1 MIVKEVFLKDEGQA
15 KLRSGIKKIAGAV
28 KSTLGPS
35 GQTVLLESENHTR
48 GLTVTKDGVTIARS
62 INLFDPIENLA
73 VQLMKQAADQTA
85 VAAGDGPQP
94 IYAKVLTPFGWKTMG
109 SIKEG
114 DEVCGTN
121 GTIQKVLGVFP
132 KGKLDVYE
140 VGFADG
146 RVVECSGNHLWSVT
160 THYGVQKTITT
171 EEMIKDFARI
181 TPAGHLESR
190 YYVQNGEVEFYEKG
204 NLPLDSYTL
213 GVLLGDGSLSGTGAI
228 ELSLGFK
235 KQHVLDSLILPEGI
249 KVNSRRDEKKNYIR
263 ARFEGKNSEG
273 DTMMDIIFNLGLLG
287 VKSATKFIPKVY
299 LHSSIESRK
308 KLLKGLT
315 DTDGYINTKGL
326 FEFSTISNQL
336 ADDFQEL
343 ICGLGLS
350 FSRRLHTRDKDKDS
364 YSNTSIHRI
373 TQLKG
378 YKHGSKIKSIV
389 KTEKVT
395 DMQCIKV
402 SNEDHLYI
410 TDGYI
415 PTHNTSTSIVLT
427 EAIIDAFQ
435 ALHLE
440 KLNKTEVIRAVNAI
454 TDDVVKL
461 LDSMSR
467 KVSKRT
473 LVDVATI
480 SANNDKELGKLIA
493 DTFKKVDL
501 VTVENSANASTYNEI
516 ISGMRIDRGW
526 TSKYFVNN
534 EKTEECVFENPYIL
548 LTDIEINNLTLL
560 EETLAHVIREQK
572 PLLIIGNL
580 SPNALNTLNMNVARK
595 VIKACHIIPP
605 SFGYRQKDLMHDL
618 AVALGAKYIS
628 ESIGDNLYTLTP
640 LDLGQAAKVIVSKDS
655 TIIMRND
662 NTDEAVEKHLADL
675 KSMEADSMD
684 ATDKK
689 FLNERIASIS
699 KGVGII
705 YVGGNSDIE
714 QKEKYDRVDD
724 AVRAV
729 AAAVED
735 GILPGGGIALANC
748 ADAISDR
755 YADKSENFMAA
766 VSILT
771 NALIV
776 PFTQIMLNAGED
788 PKAIGQTILE
798 KHDLFFGYDAK
809 NRVFGDLMK
818 LGVVDP
824 TKVTKSALI
833 NAVSVATTIVSTEAI
848 VTNMRDESSK

>member
-94 IYAKVLTPFGWKTMG
+94 IYAKVLTPFGWTTMG

-114 DEVCGTN
+114 DEVCGTD
-121 GTIQKVLGVFP
+121 GSIQKVLGVFP

-160 THYGVQKTITT
+160 THYGAQKTITT
-171 EEMIKDFARI
+171 EEMIKDFSRI
-181 TPAGHLESR
+181 TPSGHLESR
-190 YYVQNGEVEFYEKG
+190 YYVQNGEVEFYEKV

-249 KVNSRRDEKKNYIR
+249 KINSRRDEKKNYIR
-263 ARFEGKNSEG
+263 ARFEGTNSEG
-273 DTMMDIIFNLGLLG
+273 KTMRDIISSLGLLG
-287 VKSATKFIPKVY
+287 VKSATKFIPKDY
-299 LHSSIESRK
+299 LHSSIEIRK

-350 FSRRLHTRDKDKDS
+350 FSRRLHTRDKDKNS

-378 YKHGSKIKSIV
+378 YKYGSKIKSIV

-402 SNEDHLYI
+402 SNENHLYI

-435 ALHLE
+435 ELDFN
-440 KLNKTEVIRAVNAI
+440 KLNKTEVIRGVNAI
-454 TDDVVKL
+454 TEDIVKL

-605 SFGYRQKDLMHDL
+605 SFGYRQKDLMFDL
-618 AVALGAKYIS
+618 SVALGAKYIS

-640 LDLGQAAKVIVSKDS
+640 LDLGQAAKVIVSKES

-675 KSMEADSMD
+675 KSMESESMD

-748 ADAISDR
+748 ADEISHRYTDR
-755 YADKSENFMAA
+755 TENFMAA

>member
-85 VAAGDGPQP
+85 VAAGDG
-94 IYAKVLTPFGWKTMG
+94 
-109 SIKEG
+109 
-114 DEVCGTN
+114 
-121 GTIQKVLGVFP
+121 
-132 KGKLDVYE
+132 
-140 VGFADG
+140 
-146 RVVECSGNHLWSVT
+146 
-160 THYGVQKTITT
+160 
-171 EEMIKDFARI
+171 
-181 TPAGHLESR
+181 
-190 YYVQNGEVEFYEKG
+190 
-204 NLPLDSYTL
+204 
-213 GVLLGDGSLSGTGAI
+213 
-228 ELSLGFK
+228 
-235 KQHVLDSLILPEGI
+235 
-249 KVNSRRDEKKNYIR
+249 
-263 ARFEGKNSEG
+263 
-273 DTMMDIIFNLGLLG
+273 
-287 VKSATKFIPKVY
+287 
-299 LHSSIESRK
+299 
-308 KLLKGLT
+308 
-315 DTDGYINTKGL
+315 
-326 FEFSTISNQL
+326 
-336 ADDFQEL
+336 
-343 ICGLGLS
+343 
-350 FSRRLHTRDKDKDS
+350 
-364 YSNTSIHRI
+364 
-373 TQLKG
+373 
-378 YKHGSKIKSIV
+378 
-389 KTEKVT
+389 
-395 DMQCIKV
+395 
-402 SNEDHLYI
+402 
-410 TDGYI
+410 
-415 PTHNTSTSIVLT
+415 TSTSIVLT

-435 ALHLE
+435 ELDFN
-440 KLNKTEVIRAVNAI
+440 KLNKTEVIRGVNAI
-454 TDDVVKL
+454 TDDIVKL

-605 SFGYRQKDLMHDL
+605 SFGYRQKDLMFDL
-618 AVALGAKYIS
+618 SVALGAKYIS

-640 LDLGQAAKVIVSKDS
+640 LDLGQAAKVIVSKES

-675 KSMEADSMD
+675 KSMESESMD

-748 ADAISDR
+748 ADEISHRYTDR
-755 YADKSENFMAA
+755 TENFMAA

>member
-15 KLRSGIKKIAGAV
+15 KLRAGIKKIAGAV

-35 GQTVLLESENHTR
+35 GQTVLLESENHTK

-85 VAAGDGPQP
+85 IAAGDGPQP
-94 IYAKVLTPFGWKTMG
+94 LYSKILTPNGWTTMG
-109 SIKEG
+109 EIKVG
-114 DEVCGTN
+114 DEICGTKGSAQN
-121 GTIQKVLGVFP
+121 VLAIFP
-132 KGKLDVYE
+132 KGLKRIYE
-140 VGFADG
+140 VKTEDG
-146 RVVECSGNHLWSVT
+146 RVVECCSEHLWQAVIAD
-160 THYGVQKTITT
+160 GDDIMKLVITT
-171 EEMIKDFARI
+171 EVVIKLFTNDF
-181 TPAGHLESR
+181 
-190 YYVQNGEVEFYEKG
+190 
-204 NLPLDSYTL
+204 
-213 GVLLGDGSLSGTGAI
+213 
-228 ELSLGFK
+228 
-235 KQHVLDSLILPEGI
+235 
-249 KVNSRRDEKKNYIR
+249 
-263 ARFEGKNSEG
+263 
-273 DTMMDIIFNLGLLG
+273 
-287 VKSATKFIPKVY
+287 KVY
-299 LHSSIESRK
+299 LPFFDKENNIDSMVR
-308 KLLKGLT
+308 
-315 DTDGYINTKGL
+315 
-326 FEFSTISNQL
+326 IS
-336 ADDFQEL
+336 E
-343 ICGLGLS
+343 
-350 FSRRLHTRDKDKDS
+350 
-364 YSNTSIHRI
+364 I
-373 TQLKG
+373 TMTNKE
-378 YKHGSKIKSIV
+378 
-389 KTEKVT
+389 TE
-395 DMQCIKV
+395 MQCIKV
-402 SNEDHLYI
+402 SNEDSLYI
-410 TDGYI
+410 TDDYI
-415 PTHNTSTSIVLT
+415 YTHNTSTSIVLT

-435 ALHLE
+435 ELDFN
-440 KLNKTEVIRAVNAI
+440 KLNKTEVIRGVNAI
-454 TDDVVKL
+454 TEDVVKM
-461 LDSMSR
+461 LDSMSK

-501 VTVENSANASTYNEI
+501 VTVENSANATTYNEI

-595 VIKACHIIPP
+595 TIKVCHIIPP
-605 SFGYRQKDLMHDL
+605 SFGYRQKDLMFDL
-618 AVALGAKYIS
+618 SVALGAKYIS

-662 NTDEAVEKHLADL
+662 NTDEAVEKHLSDL
-675 KSMEADSMD
+675 KSMEADSME

-729 AAAVED
+729 SAAVED

-748 ADAISDR
+748 ADSISDK
-755 YADKSENFMAA
+755 YSDKSENFMAA

-771 NALIV
+771 NALVV
-776 PFTQIMLNAGED
+776 PFTQIMVNAGED

>member
-35 GQTVLLESENHTR
+35 GQTVLLESEDHTK

-85 VAAGDGPQP
+85 VAAGDG
-94 IYAKVLTPFGWKTMG
+94 
-109 SIKEG
+109 
-114 DEVCGTN
+114 
-121 GTIQKVLGVFP
+121 
-132 KGKLDVYE
+132 
-140 VGFADG
+140 
-146 RVVECSGNHLWSVT
+146 T
-160 THYGVQKTITT
+160 TTAV
-171 EEMIKDFARI
+171 
-181 TPAGHLESR
+181 
-190 YYVQNGEVEFYEKG
+190 
-204 NLPLDSYTL
+204 
-213 GVLLGDGSLSGTGAI
+213 
-228 ELSLGFK
+228 
-235 KQHVLDSLILPEGI
+235 
-249 KVNSRRDEKKNYIR
+249 
-263 ARFEGKNSEG
+263 
-273 DTMMDIIFNLGLLG
+273 
-287 VKSATKFIPKVY
+287 
-299 LHSSIESRK
+299 
-308 KLLKGLT
+308 
-315 DTDGYINTKGL
+315 
-326 FEFSTISNQL
+326 
-336 ADDFQEL
+336 
-343 ICGLGLS
+343 
-350 FSRRLHTRDKDKDS
+350 
-364 YSNTSIHRI
+364 
-373 TQLKG
+373 
-378 YKHGSKIKSIV
+378 
-389 KTEKVT
+389 
-395 DMQCIKV
+395 
-402 SNEDHLYI
+402 
-410 TDGYI
+410 
-415 PTHNTSTSIVLT
+415 VLT

-435 ALHLE
+435 E
-440 KLNKTEVIRAVNAI
+440 IDSKLNKTEVIRGVNAI
-454 TDDVVKL
+454 TDDIVKL

-501 VTVENSANASTYNEI
+501 VTVENSSNASTYNEI

-605 SFGYRQKDLMHDL
+605 SFGYRQKDLMFDL
-618 AVALGAKYIS
+618 SVALGAKYIS

-640 LDLGQAAKVIVSKDS
+640 LDLGQAAKVIVSKES

-675 KSMEADSMD
+675 KSMESESMD

-689 FLNERIASIS
+689 FLNERIAGIS

-705 YVGGNSDIE
+705 HVGGNSDIE

-755 YADKSENFMAA
+755 YSDKSQNFMAA

>member
-94 IYAKVLTPFGWKTMG
+94 LYSKILTPNGWTTMG
-109 SIKEG
+109 EIKVG
-114 DEVCGTN
+114 DEICGTN
-121 GTIQKVLGVFP
+121 NSTQNVLAIFP
-132 KGKLDVYE
+132 KGLKRIYKVKTE
-140 VGFADG
+140 DG
-146 RVVECSGNHLWSVT
+146 RVVECCSEHLWKVIIADDKTSLEAILT
-160 THYGVQKTITT
+160 TDSANQFLVNGV
-171 EEMIKDFARI
+171 R
-181 TPAGHLESR
+181 
-190 YYVQNGEVEFYEKG
+190 
-204 NLPLDSYTL
+204 
-213 GVLLGDGSLSGTGAI
+213 
-228 ELSLGFK
+228 
-235 KQHVLDSLILPEGI
+235 
-249 KVNSRRDEKKNYIR
+249 
-263 ARFEGKNSEG
+263 
-273 DTMMDIIFNLGLLG
+273 
-287 VKSATKFIPKVY
+287 VY
-299 LHSSIESRK
+299 LPFFDKENNKDSMVRILEIK
-308 KLLKGLT
+308 LT
-315 DTDGYINTKGL
+315 DK
-326 FEFSTISNQL
+326 E
-336 ADDFQEL
+336 AE
-343 ICGLGLS
+343 
-350 FSRRLHTRDKDKDS
+350 
-364 YSNTSIHRI
+364 
-373 TQLKG
+373 
-378 YKHGSKIKSIV
+378 
-389 KTEKVT
+389 
-395 DMQCIKV
+395 MQCIKV
-402 SNEDHLYI
+402 SNEDSLYV
-410 TDGYI
+410 TDDYVY
-415 PTHNTSTSIVLT
+415 THNTSTSIVLT

-435 ALHLE
+435 ELDFNRI
-440 KLNKTEVIRAVNAI
+440 NKTEVIRGVNAI
-454 TDDVVKL
+454 TEDIVKL

-501 VTVENSANASTYNEI
+501 VTVENSANALTYNEI

-605 SFGYRQKDLMHDL
+605 SFGYRQKDLMFDL
-618 AVALGAKYIS
+618 SVALGAKYIS

-640 LDLGQAAKVIVSKDS
+640 LDLGQAAKVIVSKES
-655 TIIMRND
+655 TIIMRNE

-675 KSMEADSMD
+675 KSMESESMD

-748 ADAISDR
+748 ADEISHKYTDR
-755 YADKSENFMAA
+755 TENFMAA

-788 PKAIGQTILE
+788 PKAIGQTILD